1 MRNNSEKDVTVD
13 ITKIGMDIKSLKP
26 EAKLLQST
34 IKNGLSEGTYTNVFD
49 GNLSTYILTKE
60 NPAKDSY
67 ITFDLGKTIEVYDVE
82 AVTSDGLQ
90 RLYNAKIQISKT
102 IKTGQMWRQLK
113 MTILLWKF
121 LIAMCAV
128 MRKVQKQDI

>member
-1 MRNNSEKDVTVD
+1 MNWSEAKEVKDLAGVKYLRLRNNSEKDVTVD

-67 ITFDLGKTIEVYDVE
+67 ITFDLGK
-82 AVTSDGLQ
+82 
-90 RLYNAKIQISKT
+90 RLKCM
-102 IKTGQMWRQLK
+102 MWRQ
-113 MTILLWKF
+113 
-121 LIAMCAV
+121 
-128 MRKVQKQDI
+128 